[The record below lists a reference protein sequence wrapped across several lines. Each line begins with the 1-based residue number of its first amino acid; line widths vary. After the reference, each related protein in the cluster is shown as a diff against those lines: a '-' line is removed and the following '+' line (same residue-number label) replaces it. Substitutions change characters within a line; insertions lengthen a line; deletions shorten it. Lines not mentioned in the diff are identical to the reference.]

1 MNQAKTINTETLKKL
16 EQIVVRSKMASQKAR
31 PGVVE

>member
-1 MNQAKTINTETLKKL
+1 MNQANTMNTETLKKL
-16 EQIVVRSKMASQKAR
+16 EQIVVRSKMASKKVR